1 MSGAD
6 RYSRVLRDRTL
17 VLAGDLYAKLASQAS
32 AAGWTNVQAYLHVV
46 LQQHLDGRC
55 DRTDAVERTRKVGG
69 AFSPERS
76 QPVPGAASV
85 PHTTNE

>member
-17 VLAGDLYAKLASQAS
+17 VLAGDLYAKLAGQAS
-32 AAGWTNVQAYLHVV
+32 ADGWTNTQAYLHVV

-55 DRTDAVERTRKVGG
+55 DAKSRNRRGRTHAQG
-69 AFSPERS
+69 RS
-76 QPVPGAASV
+76 GVL
-85 PHTTNE
+85 T